1 MRKLDSIVQ
10 NNPYADSPLVA
21 HAVGSDNYRTVIPR
35 KWFENLGTR
44 RFEDYDFMAF
54 EDPDAYLKIV
64 YGPDYM
70 TPKKWSHE
78 VKIYK
83 KDE

>member
-1 MRKLDSIVQ
+1 MRKLNDTVH
-10 NNPYADSPLVA
+10 NNPYTDSPLVA

-35 KWFENLGTR
+35 KWFDSLTDIS
-44 RFEDYDFMAF
+44 FEDCKFRAF
-54 EDPDAYLKIV
+54 SDTNSYLTKV

-78 VKIYK
+78 VKIYRK
-83 KDE
+83 